1 MGLILNDGWFKRND
15 LHRAGRSWT
24 GRWAWILIW
33 WVITGHWPVFRWGRY
48 TLEGSVT
55 FFQRGLNESKQKN
68 SIQFIFFPRQHP
80 LLRGVRVPFLGL
92 KPAYSGNI
100 QCSEPSISN
109 VSDKLGCPLNSGC
122 PSNTFIAC
130 VYCTVLETIVLVVF
144 LTPPDRQ
151 HDFSFHCCS
160 GQGCYSSNLSTD
172 NGRLIF
178 ITKLFSASTLQGL
191 CFSYSLM
198 TMGSELQR
206 RKLLMQTSK
215 SLNEHSLFSLISATG
230 NEAEIEVRN
239 RYFKHVATI
248 HVWLTSSRVSII
260 HPWIFH
266 YDTLELTLQTQQ
278 WPHFDVQLLYPLLS
292 SRFSSR
298 HMMSLNLSRTI
309 RRCFWTAVFTS
320 HPPLVLLFF

>member
-1 MGLILNDGWFKRND
+1 M
-15 LHRAGRSWT
+15 
-24 GRWAWILIW
+24 
-33 WVITGHWPVFRWGRY
+33 
-48 TLEGSVT
+48 EGSVT

-160 GQGCYSSNLSTD
+160 GQGCYSSTVSND
-172 NGRLIF
+172 RLIF
-178 ITKLFSASTLQGL
+178 ITKLFSASTVPGL

-198 TMGSELQR
+198 TMGSILQYQ
-206 RKLLMQTSK
+206 KLLMHTSNVIIAS
-215 SLNEHSLFSLISATG
+215 SLNQHSLFSLISGTG
-230 NEAEIEVRN
+230 NSAEKKVES
-239 RYFKHVATI
+239 RYLKHVAPI
-248 HVWLTSSRVSII
+248 HV
-260 HPWIFH
+260 
-266 YDTLELTLQTQQ
+266 
-278 WPHFDVQLLYPLLS
+278 
-292 SRFSSR
+292 
-298 HMMSLNLSRTI
+298 
-309 RRCFWTAVFTS
+309 
-320 HPPLVLLFF
+320 